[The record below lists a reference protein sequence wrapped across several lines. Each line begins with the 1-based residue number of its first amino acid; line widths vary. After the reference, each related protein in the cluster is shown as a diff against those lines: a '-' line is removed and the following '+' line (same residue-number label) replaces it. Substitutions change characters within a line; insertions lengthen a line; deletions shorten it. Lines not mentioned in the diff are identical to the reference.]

1 MITKRNKILFGEG
14 VKPILYDLY
23 LVDSPDPKPLIIFC
37 HGYKGFKD
45 WGAWNLVAESFVNA
59 GFNFLKFNFSH
70 NGGTMTQPIDF
81 PDLEAFALN
90 NFSTELNDLDRVL
103 NFVTENLKSD
113 GISLIG
119 HSRGG
124 GIALIKA
131 QEDKRIKNVIT
142 WASVC
147 DFEARFQLGT
157 ESFEQWKKTG
167 ITHIENSRTK
177 QQLPHYFQFYKD
189 FKRNEKRLNIK
200 RAVQNLKKPQLIVHG
215 EKDPT
220 ASIKEAKALHK
231 WNPESVLKIIE
242 SGDHVFGS
250 SHPWHG
256 KTLPNDLKKVTNLT
270 VEFLIKLN

>member
-1 MITKRNKILFGEG
+1 MITEKNKILSAEKT
-14 VKPILYDLY
+14 KPILYDLY
-23 LVDSPDPKPLIIFC
+23 LVDSPDSKPLVIFC

-45 WGAWNLVAESFVNA
+45 WGAWNLVAESFVNS

-90 NFSTELNDLDRVL
+90 NYSTELDDLDRVL
-103 NFVTENLKSD
+103 NFISGKLGSD
-113 GISLIG
+113 NISLIG

-131 QEDKRIKNVIT
+131 QEDVRIKKVST

-167 ITHIENSRTK
+167 ITYVENSRTK

-189 FKRNEKRLNIK
+189 FKRNKERLSIK
-200 RAVQNLKKPQLIVHG
+200 RAVQNLNKPQLIIHG
-215 EKDPT
+215 KNDSSV
-220 ASIKEAKALHK
+220 SIEEAEALHL
-231 WNPESVLKIIE
+231 WNPRSVFKSIE

-250 SHPWHG
+250 SHPWNSG
-256 KTLPNDLKKVTNLT
+256 RLPANLKMVTEMT
-270 VEFLIKLN
+270 AEFLK

>member
-1 MITKRNKILFGEG
+1 MITEKNKILYTEG
-14 VKPILYDLY
+14 AKPILYDLY
-23 LVDSPDPKPLIIFC
+23 LEESPDPKPLVVFC

-45 WGAWNLVAESFVNA
+45 WGAWNLVAESFVNS

-70 NGGTMTQPIDF
+70 NGGTITQPIDF

-90 NFSTELNDLDRVL
+90 NFSTELDDLDRVL
-103 NFVTENLKSD
+103 NFVTGNLNSD
-113 GISLIG
+113 NINLIG

-131 QEDKRIKNVIT
+131 QEDERIKKVST

-147 DFEARFQLGT
+147 DFQARFQLGT
-157 ESFEQWKKTG
+157 ESFEQWEKTG
-167 ITHIENSRTK
+167 ITYVENSRTK
-177 QQLPHYFQFYKD
+177 QQLPHYFQFYED
-189 FKRNEKRLNIK
+189 FKRNEERLNIK

-220 ASIKEAKALHK
+220 VSIKEAQAMHL

-242 SGDHVFGS
+242 TGDHVFGS
-250 SHPWHG
+250 SHPWDRR
-256 KTLPNDLKKVTNLT
+256 TLPPDLKKVTDLT
-270 VEFLIKLN
+270 VEFFKK